1 MADPVSLQR
10 YIIRRLALLVPML
23 VGITL
28 LTFAV
33 SHFVPSDPVAT
44 GLGERAASDPEIV
57 AAFRARWGLD
67 EPLPT
72 QYLRYLSGLLH
83 GDLGISITSHRA
95 VMVDLR
101 QYLPA
106 TVELATTAMLIS
118 VVVGIPL
125 GVLAAV
131 RREGLLDRT
140 IRVVSLAGASAPI
153 FWLALLAMLLFY
165 SRLGWAPAPGR
176 LDAALT
182 PPPTVTGFYTID
194 SLLAGEWDRF
204 ANALHHLAL
213 PACTLA
219 IYQLAYIVRVT
230 RASMAEAIGQDYVR
244 TARAKGLRERV
255 VVSRHAF
262 RNALIPVVIY
272 LGLGFGGL
280 LSGTVITE
288 TIFSWPGVGRYAFQ
302 ASSTLDFPAIMSV
315 TVAIAVMYILVNLIV
330 DVGQALIDP
339 RIRFGS

>member
-1 MADPVSLQR
+1 MSLHR

-44 GLGERAASDPEIV
+44 GLGERASSDPEIV

-72 QYLRYLSGLLH
+72 QYLRYLAGLLH
-83 GDLGISITSHRA
+83 GDLGVSISSHRA
-95 VMVDLR
+95 VTDDLR

-106 TVELATTAMLIS
+106 TIELATAAMLIS
-118 VVVGIPL
+118 VAIGIPL
-125 GVLAAV
+125 GVMAAV
-131 RREGLLDRT
+131 RREGILDRA
-140 IRVVSLAGASAPI
+140 IRVISLAGASVPV

-165 SRLGWAPAPGR
+165 SRLGWVPAPGR
-176 LDAALT
+176 LDAAMT

-194 SLLAGEWDRF
+194 SLLAGEGDRF

-230 RASMAEAIGQDYVR
+230 RSSMVEAIGQDYVR

-315 TVAIAVMYILVNLIV
+315 TVVIAVMYVLVNLIV
-330 DVGQALIDP
+330 DVGQVLIDP

>member
-1 MADPVSLQR
+1 VSLQR
-10 YIIRRLALLVPML
+10 YIVRRIALLAPML
-23 VGITL
+23 IGITL
-28 LTFAV
+28 LAFVV

-67 EPLPT
+67 DPLPT
-72 QYLRYLSGLLH
+72 QYLRYLGGLLR
-83 GDLGISITSHRA
+83 GDLGVSISSHRA
-95 VMVDLR
+95 VADDLR

-118 VVVGIPL
+118 VALGIPL
-125 GVLAAV
+125 GVIAAV
-131 RREGLLDRT
+131 RREGVADRA
-140 IRVVSLAGASAPI
+140 IRVVSLAGASIPV

-176 LDAALT
+176 LDAAMT
-182 PPPTVTGFYTID
+182 PPPTVTGFYTVD

-230 RASMAEAIGQDYVR
+230 RSSMVEAIGQDYVR

-288 TIFSWPGVGRYAFQ
+288 TIFAWPGVGRYAFR

-315 TVAIAVMYILVNLIV
+315 TVVIAIMYVLVNLVV

>member
-1 MADPVSLQR
+1 MSLQR
-10 YIIRRLALLVPML
+10 YIVRRLALLLPML
-23 VGITL
+23 IGITV
-28 LTFAV
+28 LTFVV

-44 GLGERAASDPEIV
+44 GLGERAANDPEIV

-72 QYLRYLSGLLH
+72 QYLRYLGGLLR
-83 GDLGISITSHRA
+83 GDLGVSISSHRA
-95 VMVDLR
+95 VADDLR

-118 VVVGIPL
+118 VAIGLPL

-131 RREGLLDRT
+131 HREGVLDRV
-140 IRVVSLAGASAPI
+140 IRVGSLAGASVPV

-176 LDAALT
+176 LHAAMT
-182 PPPTVTGFYTID
+182 PPPTVTGLYTID
-194 SLLAGEWDRF
+194 SLLMGQTDRF
-204 ANALHHLAL
+204 GNALHHLAL

-219 IYQLAYIVRVT
+219 IYQLAYIVRVA
-230 RASMAEAIGQDYVR
+230 RSSMVEAIGQDYVR
-244 TARAKGLRERV
+244 TARAKGLHERV
-255 VVSRHAF
+255 VVVRHAL
-262 RNALIPVVIY
+262 RNAAIPVIIY

-288 TIFSWPGVGRYAFQ
+288 TIFSWPGVGRYAFR

-315 TVAIAVMYILVNLIV
+315 TVVIAVIYVLVNLLV
-330 DVGQALIDP
+330 DVGQALLDP

>member
-1 MADPVSLQR
+1 MSLQR
-10 YIIRRLALLVPML
+10 YIVRRIALLAPML
-23 VGITL
+23 IGITL
-28 LTFAV
+28 LAFVV

-67 EPLPT
+67 DPLPT
-72 QYLRYLSGLLH
+72 QYLRYLGGLLR
-83 GDLGISITSHRA
+83 GDLGVSISSHRA
-95 VMVDLR
+95 VADDLR

-106 TVELATTAMLIS
+106 TIELATTAMLIS
-118 VVVGIPL
+118 VALGIPL
-125 GVLAAV
+125 GVIAAV
-131 RREGLLDRT
+131 RREGVADRA
-140 IRVVSLAGASAPI
+140 IRVVSLAGASIPV

-176 LDAALT
+176 LDAAMS
-182 PPPTVTGFYTID
+182 PPPTVTGFYTVD

-230 RASMAEAIGQDYVR
+230 RSSMVEAIGQDYVR

-288 TIFSWPGVGRYAFQ
+288 TIFAWPGVGRYAFR

-315 TVAIAVMYILVNLIV
+315 TVVIAVMYVLVNLVV

>member
-1 MADPVSLQR
+1 MSLQR
-10 YIIRRLALLVPML
+10 YMIRRLALLIPML
-23 VGITL
+23 FGITV

-72 QYLRYLSGLLH
+72 QYLRYLAGLLH
-83 GDLGISITSHRA
+83 GDLGVSISSHRA
-95 VMVDLR
+95 VADDLR

-106 TVELATTAMLIS
+106 TIELATTAMLLSTAI
-118 VVVGIPL
+118 GIPL

-131 RREGLLDRT
+131 QREGILDRA
-140 IRVVSLAGASAPI
+140 IRVVSLAGASVPV

-176 LDAALT
+176 LDAAMT
-182 PPPTVTGFYTID
+182 PPPTVTGFYTVD
-194 SLLAGEWDRF
+194 SLLASEGDRF
-204 ANALHHLAL
+204 ANTLHHLAL

-230 RASMAEAIGQDYVR
+230 RSSMVEAIGQDYVR

-255 VVSRHAF
+255 VVARHAF

-315 TVAIAVMYILVNLIV
+315 TVAIAIMYVLVNLIV

>member
-1 MADPVSLQR
+1 
-10 YIIRRLALLVPML
+10 ML
-23 VGITL
+23 VGITV

-67 EPLPT
+67 DPLPT
-72 QYLRYLSGLLH
+72 QYLRYLSGLVH
-83 GDLGISITSHRA
+83 GDLGVSITSHRA
-95 VMVDLR
+95 VMDDLR

-140 IRVVSLAGASAPI
+140 IRVISLAGASVPV

-165 SRLGWAPAPGR
+165 ARLGWAPAPGR

-182 PPPTVTGFYTID
+182 P
-194 SLLAGEWDRF
+194 
-204 ANALHHLAL
+204 
-213 PACTLA
+213 
-219 IYQLAYIVRVT
+219 
-230 RASMAEAIGQDYVR
+230 
-244 TARAKGLRERV
+244 
-255 VVSRHAF
+255 
-262 RNALIPVVIY
+262 
-272 LGLGFGGL
+272 
-280 LSGTVITE
+280 
-288 TIFSWPGVGRYAFQ
+288 
-302 ASSTLDFPAIMSV
+302 
-315 TVAIAVMYILVNLIV
+315 
-330 DVGQALIDP
+330 
-339 RIRFGS
+339 